1 MPSPNDPTPIA
12 LPYLA
17 THRRASAVAAL
28 IVEAI
33 PDLSGDGGTMI
44 RVVMESAA
52 PHDIAQLTA
61 QQKADVE
68 EAMLLAR
75 TIISSGANA
84 VQDDIAQTEKA
95 LNAPQPPEPQ
105 LLVPDCKIITAIP
118 LTGQN

>member
-61 QQKADVE
+61 PTKSRCRRGDVVGPHDH
-68 EAMLLAR
+68 LKWGQCSTR
-75 TIISSGANA
+75 RYCANRKS
-84 VQDDIAQTEKA
+84 AQCTPA
-95 LNAPQPPEPQ
+95 A
-105 LLVPDCKIITAIP
+105 
-118 LTGQN
+118 